1 MTTEMTTIISGYAGS
16 ALGLTLYAGLHVC
29 DGWQNTPVVFAAVF
43 LLGTGAFSV
52 WVWYFSD
59 G

>member
-1 MTTEMTTIISGYAGS
+1 MTTIISGYAGS